1 MPWKKTEPMNE
12 RVKFI
17 ASYLENVDSFL
28 DLCERFEISR
38 KTGYKWV
45 ARYEEGGVKS
55 LCDKSRRP
63 LHHPQAVSSEVTQKI
78 ILARKKHPRW
88 GPKKLV
94 VIIKRSEPKLI
105 LPSISTVGE
114 ILKRNE
120 LIKPR
125 LRRRYSSPYENGLR
139 TFDEPN
145 AIWAADFK
153 GHFPVGGKRCYPL
166 TITDGFSRYIIRC
179 KLLPRPLHAPV
190 QKTFEQAFRE
200 FGMPTAIRTDNGAP
214 FSTLAPGGLSRL
226 SVWWIKLGILP
237 ERIEPGRPDQN
248 GRHERMHAVLKAE
261 TAKPPKSSFRAQQ
274 NAFDHFKAEYNFVRP
289 HEALGMDVPQNYFV
303 PSLKKFPER
312 LPEIEYPSHFRV
324 EKSYPNGIV
333 SLGST
338 QWYISGCL
346 RNEFIGLEEIDN
358 DIYKVYFGHVALGIL
373 DGQHSKQRR
382 DRAFGHMVRI
392 DGDIT
397 DKRKRRP
404 FKR

>member
-1 MPWKKTEPMNE
+1 MPWKKTDQMNE

-17 ASYLENVDSFL
+17 AKYLEGDRSFSE
-28 DLCERFEISR
+28 LCDRFKISR

-45 ARYEEGGVKS
+45 NRYDNGGVKA
-55 LCDKSRRP
+55 LLDKSKRP
-63 LHHPQAVSSEVTQKI
+63 LNHPQAVDAAMVEKI
-78 ILARKKHPRW
+78 VRARKRHPRW

-94 VIIKRSEPKLI
+94 VVIKRAEPKLI
-105 LPSISTVGE
+105 LPSVSTVGE
-114 ILKRNE
+114 ILKRNN

-125 LRRRYSSPYENGLR
+125 GRRRYSSPYKNDLR

-190 QKTFEQAFRE
+190 QKAFEQAFRE

-226 SVWWIKLGILP
+226 SVWWIKLGIIP
-237 ERIEPGRPDQN
+237 ERIKPGRPDQN

-261 TAKPPKSSFRAQQ
+261 TAKPPKTSFRAQQ
-274 NAFDHFKAEYNFVRP
+274 NAFDKFRLEYNTVRP
-289 HEALGMDVPQNYFV
+289 HEALKMDVPKNLFTL
-303 PSLKKFPER
+303 SLREFPNR
-312 LPEIEYPSHFRV
+312 LPDIEYPSHFRV
-324 EKSYPNGIV
+324 EKAYPNGVV

-346 RNEFIGLEEIDN
+346 KDEFIGLEEIDD
-358 DIYKVYFGHVALGIL
+358 DIYKVYFGSVALGIL
-373 DGQHSKQRR
+373 DGQNAKQRKNR
-382 DRAFGHMVRI
+382 NFGNMVRI

-397 DKRKRRP
+397 DKRKRRLY
-404 FKR
+404 KK